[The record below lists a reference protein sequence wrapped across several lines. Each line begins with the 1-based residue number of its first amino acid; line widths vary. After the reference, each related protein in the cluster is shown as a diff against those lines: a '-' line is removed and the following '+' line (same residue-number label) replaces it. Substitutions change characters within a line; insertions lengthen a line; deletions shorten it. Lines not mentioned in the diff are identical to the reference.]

1 MKKRVLLLVLGLSIL
16 TMAGGCKKKDL
27 GEELTPPEETTNTT
41 DNDAQGIELP
51 VKEAYEV
58 SEYITLGQY
67 KGIEITVEP
76 LTVTDVEVDD
86 VINDALKADATM
98 EPITDRPV
106 QKGDTVNIDYEGLM
120 DGVAFEGGTAQGHN
134 LEIGS
139 NSFVPGFEDGI
150 IGANVGDKL
159 ELNLTFPTNYYEE
172 LAGKAVVFNVTVNS
186 ISQPIYPELTEAYVQ
201 ESTEYETIDA
211 YRQAVREDLEAQ
223 NAEEMENEK
232 IYNLFTTV
240 IENADIKSFPQTL
253 IDYYSAQGNYLYTSE
268 ASAYGMDLESYVSA
282 SGITMEEYNEYIK
295 SYAEN
300 FATQEL
306 ILQAVANTESIEVS
320 NVELQEEVEYALSY
334 YGVETED
341 ELFKIVSKD
350 QIKNSLIQ
358 QKAYDFIVASAVV
371 K

>member
-16 TMAGGCKKKDL
+16 TLAGGCKKKDSA
-27 GEELTPPEETTNTT
+27 EDLTPPEEIT
-41 DNDAQGIELP
+41 DTADNPAQGIELP

-58 SEYITLGQY
+58 GEYITLGQY
-67 KGIEITVEP
+67 KGIEVTVEP
-76 LTVTDVEVDD
+76 LTVTDEDID
-86 VINDALKADATM
+86 EVINAAIKADATM

-120 DGVAFEGGTAQGHN
+120 DGVAFEGGTAQNQN

-139 NSFVPGFEDGI
+139 DSFVPGFEEGI

-159 ELNLTFPTNYYEE
+159 ELNLTFPESYYEE

-186 ISQPIYPELTEAYVQ
+186 VSQPIYPELTDAYVL
-201 ESTEYETIDA
+201 ENTEYETIDA
-211 YRQAVREDLEAQ
+211 YRQAVSEDLEAQ
-223 NAEEMENEK
+223 NTEEMEGEK
-232 IYNLFTTV
+232 IYNIFTTV

-268 ASAYGMDLESYVSA
+268 ASSYSMDLESYVSA
-282 SGITMEEYNEYIK
+282 SGITMEQYNEYIK

-306 ILQAVANTESIEVS
+306 ILQAVANAENMEVS
-320 NVELQEEVEYALSY
+320 DDELKEEVEYGLSY

-341 ELFKIVSKD
+341 ELFEIVSKE
-350 QIKNSLIQ
+350 QIMNSLIQ